1 MAVRKGG
8 GKYSRICKPPT
19 RHDNQSFCLIIKQLN
34 TIPNTLID
42 WYTAHRRDLPWRKT
56 KDPYAILLSEII
68 LQQTRVDQGLDYYH
82 RFLETFPEVSDLA
95 SASEQEVLNLWQG
108 LGYYSRARNLHK
120 AAKRIV
126 ELNSFPDTS
135 SELLKLPGVG
145 PYTSAAIASFAFDEV
160 IPVLDG
166 NVFRFIAR
174 LLCIEADP
182 SNEQAKKVIRTF
194 LGSIIPKE
202 DAASFNQALME
213 FGSLQCKPQKP
224 NCETCPLNSECIAF
238 KQSKVSSIPLK
249 KEKPKRRKRYFNY
262 LVVLE
267 NGKILV
273 QQRGG
278 ADIWENMFEFPLI
291 ESLEALDIEDL
302 APLIPN
308 DILKNASVGRYFRRK
323 KHLLSHQEIYSTFL
337 VLNLDKEVSIE
348 GKKWIPF
355 AELEDHP
362 FPRIIDKFLEE
373 NSLLEGKNPRFV

>member
-1 MAVRKGG
+1 MN
-8 GKYSRICKPPT
+8 S
-19 RHDNQSFCLIIKQLN
+19 
-34 TIPNTLID
+34 IPNKLLD

-82 RFLETFPEVSDLA
+82 RFLVKFPRVRDLA
-95 SASEQEVLNLWQG
+95 QASEQEVLNLWQG

-126 ELNSFPDTS
+126 ELQSFPNTS
-135 SELLKLPGVG
+135 SELIKLPGVG

-166 NVFRFIAR
+166 NVFRFISR

-182 SNEQAKKVIRTF
+182 SNEQAKKEIRTY
-194 LGSIIPKE
+194 LESIIPQE
-202 DAASFNQALME
+202 HAASFNQALME
-213 FGSLQCKPQKP
+213 FGSLQCKPQQP
-224 NCETCPLNSECIAF
+224 SCETCPLNSECLAF
-238 KQSKVSSIPLK
+238 QQSKVSSIPLK
-249 KEKPKRRKRYFNY
+249 KEKAKRRKRHFNY

-267 NGKILV
+267 GAKILV
-273 QQRGG
+273 QKRGG
-278 ADIWENMFEFPLI
+278 SDIWENMFEFPLI
-291 ESLEALDIEDL
+291 ESQEALEIEDL

-308 DILKNASVGRYFRRK
+308 EILKNASIGQYFRRK

-337 VLNLDKEVSIE
+337 VLELNIAVSIQ

-362 FPRIIDKFLEE
+362 LPRIIDKFLEE